1 MKRTLI
7 ILVLL
12 LSACTTPGAGR
23 SQSGPIY
30 GPTWPHGTCDIVSTC
45 WPVDGA
51 PRR

>member
-12 LSACTTPGAGR
+12 LSACTTPRAGGGTA
-23 SQSGPIY
+23 GPIY
-30 GPTWPHGTCDIVSTC
+30 GPTWPHARCDTVSLC